1 MDRLSSS
8 AGPPPADGK
17 PQLPIGQFVS
27 RPGIIDLGWGHPGPE
42 LLPTAGLG
50 RAAIQVLD
58 RYGPDALN
66 YGHSGG
72 PGPLIAWVCE
82 RLGEVDAVAPTPDC
96 VVASAGNSQALD
108 HLATLLTA
116 PGDVV
121 LVEAP
126 TYHLAGRI
134 LRDHAVHLV
143 PIRADHL
150 GLRVDALAQTVRRLR
165 KQHRHVRL
173 LYTIPTFHNPT
184 GVSLAT
190 ERRRELVELA
200 ETEGILI
207 IEDDAY
213 RELSYDGAAPPSL
226 WSLARPGAVVRL
238 GSFAKSLGPGLRA
251 GFITSDAALASRI
264 RNSGLLDSGGG
275 ISHFSSLLVAEFAA
289 TGEYA
294 RNVEQLRS
302 AYRERRDALL
312 TSLSQHLGERATWLH
327 PSGGYFV
334 WVTLPSGHDASTLL
348 PQAEANG
355 TSYLPGSTFYL
366 GAREGAR
373 SLRLAF
379 SRYRPDELVE
389 AAQRLGRTLSSARAP
404 RKGAIGLP
412 DAEG

>member
-1 MDRLSSS
+1 MDGLSSGF
-8 AGPPPADGK
+8 GPPPIVGT
-17 PQLPIGQFVS
+17 PQLPIGQFED

-50 RAAIQVLD
+50 QAALRVLD

-66 YGHSGG
+66 YGYSAG

-82 RLGEVDAVAPTPDC
+82 RLSEVDALAPTPDC

-126 TYHLAGRI
+126 TYHLAVRI
-134 LRDHAVHLV
+134 LQDHHVKLV
-143 PIRADHL
+143 PIRTDRF
-150 GLRVDALAQTVRRLR
+150 GLRVDVLAETVRRLR
-165 KQHRHVRL
+165 EQHHHVRL

-184 GVSLAT
+184 GMSLAMQ
-190 ERRRELVELA
+190 RRRELVEFA
-200 ETEGILI
+200 ETEEVLI

-213 RELSYDGAAPPSL
+213 RELSYDGAAMPSL
-226 WSLARPGAVVRL
+226 WSLASPGVVIRL
-238 GSFAKSLGPGLRA
+238 GSFAKSLAPGLRT
-251 GFITSDAALASRI
+251 GFITADATFARRLRE
-264 RNSGLLDSGGG
+264 SGLLDSGGG
-275 ISHFSSLLVAEFAA
+275 ISHFSSLMVAEFAA

-294 RNVEQLRS
+294 RNVERLRTV
-302 AYRERRDALL
+302 YTERRDALL
-312 TSLSQHLGERATWLH
+312 SALTQYLDGRATWLR

-334 WVTLPSGHDASTLL
+334 WVTLPPGRDASAFL

-355 TSYLPGSTFYL
+355 SSYLPGNTFFL
-366 GAREGAR
+366 EAGQGAR

-379 SRYRPDELVE
+379 SRYGSDELVE
-389 AAQRLGRTLSSARAP
+389 SVRRLGRTFGRSA
-404 RKGAIGLP
+404 
-412 DAEG
+412 